1 MTIPGTDDVDES
13 MLVVPMVHED
23 ALVGVITLSKLG
35 LRQFDDDDL
44 RLLSILGD
52 LAATAFAGASHVA
65 ETRHLAAELR
75 QLLDMSSA
83 LSRSLNPV
91 DVANLMAEHLA
102 RAAGADQAQ
111 ISDWDRGDGRVRT
124 LGSLPARAARDARRL
139 LPARRVPGDAAR
151 PRGGRHLGHR
161 HRGPRP
167 RTRPRSRSCARSGC
181 AACVMLPLVAKGEA
195 IGLVELAS
203 QGRPL
208 SDASQITIVRTMA
221 HEAAMALENARL
233 YETARNLADRDPLT
247 GFFNHRYLHERLSE
261 EVVRAVRTRRPLSVV
276 MLDLD
281 DFKVVNDTFGHV
293 YGDGVLV
300 HVAELIRGTLRAS
313 DVAARYG
320 GDEFALILPETG
332 REDAAGVAER
342 ILAAFQGSPFVA
354 HGRQPFAIG
363 GSMGVATHPR
373 DGYSATTLIAAADVA
388 LYDAK
393 DLGGNRF
400 ETGTATRGALAEA
413 GGRLARPV
421 GRGRGP
427 ARGRGAD
434 RGGSGAVRGG
444 LTGYGSTRTPV
455 AISTGGHP
463 CPGGRSG
470 PMLGTQGEEPR
481 TVVRR
486 PLGTHRPA
494 GPGPTT
500 LPRPPRRAGL
510 DRDRAPVPRS
520 PPHRPARP
528 RPDRAVRHRRRARA
542 GGRGHRGHP
551 PQRGGV
557 VRPDPARPRPVRLAR
572 RDRRRDRRGAG
583 RRDRRRPRRGRPPP
597 ARGPLAGGAAVADAA
612 GRAHVTH
619 VAAAVRARGPGRGR
633 GPLRARRRG
642 RPGPPPHRR
651 PDRARS
657 RWRPPARARWA
668 SRRTGWR
675 SSARA
680 RAARA
685 WAWTGAAARPPTPR
699 CRRPAG
705 AAAGTPSPPAR
716 APTSGSPTGSRTGC
730 APPTGS
736 PTSSRRRSASTA
748 GSRARSSCPAGPAS
762 RGRRPRAG
770 SSRPRRSRR
779 PPRSP
784 ASTRCATRRPARRPT
799 P

>member
-1 MTIPGTDDVDES
+1 VHPRLVPVRRAVVRHLPVGQARLHALAFAGGVLILLLGITGWAMHGGPSSLADVVVVLDLTIGGTLLITGALVGRARAQESRRSAQLQVLQHAARRMSSSLTPADVGRAVVEETRRVIDYHNARVYLLEPGDELVPVAFEGRVGAYDKVDLKILRTTVGEGFTGWVARHRIAIRVDDANDDQRGMTIPGTDDVDES
-13 MLVVPMVHED
+13 MIVVPMVHED
-23 ALVGVITLSKLG
+23 TLVGVITLSKLG

-124 LGSLPARAARDARRL
+124 LGSFPPELRETLDDYYPL
-139 LPARRVPGDAAR
+139 EGFPETLRVLEEGGISVIDTEDPSADAAEVAFLR
-151 PRGGRHLGHR
+151 EVGMRGL
-161 HRGPRP
+161 
-167 RTRPRSRSCARSGC
+167 
-181 AACVMLPLVAKGEA
+181 VMLPLVAKGEA

-203 QGRPL
+203 QGRPV

-332 REDAAGVAER
+332 RDDAAAVADR

-363 GSMGVATHPR
+363 ASMGVATHPR

-400 ETGTATRGALAEA
+400 ATGTATHDALAEA
-413 GGRLARPV
+413 AGRLARPV
-421 GRGRGP
+421 GRGRDPREVGEP
-427 ARGRGAD
+427 IGTA
-434 RGGSGAVRGG
+434 
-444 LTGYGSTRTPV
+444 PV
-455 AISTGGHP
+455 
-463 CPGGRSG
+463 RSG
-470 PMLGTQGEEPR
+470 E
-481 TVVRR
+481 
-486 PLGTHRPA
+486 A
-494 GPGPTT
+494 
-500 LPRPPRRAGL
+500 
-510 DRDRAPVPRS
+510 
-520 PPHRPARP
+520 
-528 RPDRAVRHRRRARA
+528 
-542 GGRGHRGHP
+542 
-551 PQRGGV
+551 
-557 VRPDPARPRPVRLAR
+557 
-572 RDRRRDRRGAG
+572 
-583 RRDRRRPRRGRPPP
+583 
-597 ARGPLAGGAAVADAA
+597 
-612 GRAHVTH
+612 
-619 VAAAVRARGPGRGR
+619 
-633 GPLRARRRG
+633 
-642 RPGPPPHRR
+642 
-651 PDRARS
+651 
-657 RWRPPARARWA
+657 
-668 SRRTGWR
+668 
-675 SSARA
+675 
-680 RAARA
+680 
-685 WAWTGAAARPPTPR
+685 
-699 CRRPAG
+699 
-705 AAAGTPSPPAR
+705 
-716 APTSGSPTGSRTGC
+716 
-730 APPTGS
+730 
-736 PTSSRRRSASTA
+736 
-748 GSRARSSCPAGPAS
+748 
-762 RGRRPRAG
+762 
-770 SSRPRRSRR
+770 
-779 PPRSP
+779 
-784 ASTRCATRRPARRPT
+784 
-799 P
+799 